1 VCRSGKANNVKNCL
15 GGGLFYHPILI
26 RTTACN
32 NDSSSFSVTTFLYSV
47 CPPCRGVWV
56 CTGWR
61 GGDVPNYRAPLPVG
75 HAYTVVVVRRTSYGD
90 TSTFINICTTVVSP
104 SRTLPAYRIFLLL
117 HPHRGHYLGP
127 SQLYSLLL
135 HCSMLTNVC
144 GGTKLP
150 VSTYALDLRQFCP
163 QFFLHHQLHKVGYT
177 LGVIH
182 VYLRA
187 LKTKT
192 TGPLYPYSKS

>member
-15 GGGLFYHPILI
+15 RGGLFYHPILI

-135 HCSMLTNVC
+135 HCSMLWATTTASLLTCAVERTPRFNLC
-144 GGTKLP
+144 SGPKAILP
-150 VSTYALDLRQFCP
+150 TVFFYTANFIRLDTPLGLSTFIYEL
-163 QFFLHHQLHKVGYT
+163 
-177 LGVIH
+177 
-182 VYLRA
+182 
-187 LKTKT
+187 
-192 TGPLYPYSKS
+192 